1 MSSGHSNT
9 RNTTKY
15 RLLLNNKKTS
25 NGKTNNSI
33 VYSLTPPEDEEMG
46 GDSVPLIN
54 PLDSNFDEDDYL
66 SESNRKSYGMYSN
79 NGNASKNKKSCCGK
93 CWWCLCGGWWQLCAR

>member
-1 MSSGHSNT
+1 MPST
-9 RNTTKY
+9 PDKRNSTKY
-15 RLLLNNKKTS
+15 RLLLNKNGRS
-25 NGKTNNSI
+25 NGKNKGSV
-33 VYSLTPPEDEEMG
+33 VYSLTPPDDRMG

-79 NGNASKNKKSCCGK
+79 NGSSNKNKKSCCAQ
-93 CWWCLCGGWWQLCAR
+93 CWWCLCGGWWSLCIG